1 MRIVVACLGLGLTIT
16 SCSSVVGSQ
25 CRPPYVPCGRYCV
38 NLQSDGLNCGACG
51 VSCVL
56 GCSGGH
62 CIGNDAAVVPDAGRD
77 AGPMR
82 PDVGVD
88 AGTDAGALV
97 DAFSVVDADSD
108 ASLDAGPLRC
118 GLGTRLCGTSCVD
131 PRDATY
137 CGDCATSCS
146 GTDVC
151 ASGSCAADCGALLAC
166 GTRCVDTTSDPHHC
180 GDCTTDCG
188 AQNCVASACAAAPDG
203 HLVFVGH
210 DYETRRMEMSQ
221 VLANA
226 VFLAGRASISVLA
239 YRIDAT
245 AASVTGTDAA
255 LAEAAGTRVYTV
267 SVAPSADV
275 VTASLASFDTF
286 LVYAE
291 ANATDA
297 TLRALGVAWAD
308 ALEEFLARGGVVVL
322 CDAPTLRNAG
332 TNQILQTAGLFVPA
346 TSSEIVNPRLVAAT
360 GHESD
365 PVIAGIPFP
374 YNGERHTVWL
384 QTLDSSAVV
393 TTGSA
398 PVVFHHVIDN

>member
-1 MRIVVACLGLGLTIT
+1 MRALALCLGLVIAG
-16 SCSSVVGSQ
+16 CSPVVGSA
-25 CRPPYVPCGRYCV
+25 CRAPFVPCGRYCV
-38 NLQSDGLNCGACG
+38 DLQSDGLNCGVCG
-51 VSCVL
+51 MSCAL
-56 GCSGGH
+56 GCSAGR
-62 CIGNDAAVVPDAGRD
+62 CIGVDAAVVLDGGRD
-77 AGPMR
+77 GGPIR
-82 PDVGVD
+82 FDSGVD
-88 AGTDAGALV
+88 GGTDGGAQI
-97 DAFSVVDADSD
+97 DAFSPVDANVD

-118 GLGTRLCGTSCVD
+118 GLGTRLCGAVCVD
-131 PRDATY
+131 PRDALH

-151 ASGSCAADCGALLAC
+151 ASGSCAADCGALSAC

-188 AQNCVASACAAAPDG
+188 ARNCVASTCVAAPDG
-203 HLVFVGH
+203 HVVFVGH
-210 DYETRRMEMSQ
+210 DYETRRIEMSQ

-226 VFLAGRASISVLA
+226 VFLAGRASTRVLG

-245 AASVTGTDAA
+245 AASVTGTDGA
-255 LAEAAGTRVYTV
+255 LAEAAGARGYTV

-275 VTASLASFDTF
+275 VTSSLADFDTF

-297 TLRALGVAWAD
+297 TLRALGSEWHD
-308 ALEEFLARGGVVVL
+308 ALAELLARGGVIVV
-322 CDAPTLRNAG
+322 CDAPSLMNAG

-346 TSSEIVNPRLVAAT
+346 TSSEIVNPRLIAAV

-365 PVIAGIPFP
+365 PVIAGVPFP
-374 YNGERHTVWL
+374 YNGERHTVRL
-384 QTLDSSAVV
+384 QTLDTGAVV